1 MKNNCYI
8 DKIAFRPAL
17 RAVRE
22 MKKPPVAIEF
32 KGVVRHVSKLKRM
45 LYAPDTFVWRHHR
58 ALSFVLPRLRFLSVA
73 QLYILGFQNNDVKE
87 KMGKGMPP
95 VGFKGGA

>member
-8 DKIAFRPAL
+8 DKIARRPAL

-22 MKKPPVAIEF
+22 MKKPPIDIEL

-58 ALSFVLPRLRFLSVA
+58 ALSFVLPRLHSLPVSQLS
-73 QLYILGFQNNDVKE
+73 ILGFQNNDVKE
-87 KMGKGMPP
+87 KMGKGMSP